1 MNATPYIT
9 KPGADGTLYSFE
21 VEVTPC
27 DPGQAPYKV
36 RRWAYDANHAAERV
50 ADDPM
55 IDGDDF
61 RIIGKVRA

>member
-9 KPGADGTLYSFE
+9 KPGRYGTLYSFE
-21 VEVTPC
+21 IEVIPG
-27 DPGQAPYKV
+27 DQGQAKYTI
-36 RRWAYDANHAAERV
+36 RRWAYDADHVAERL

-55 IDGDDF
+55 MDGDDF